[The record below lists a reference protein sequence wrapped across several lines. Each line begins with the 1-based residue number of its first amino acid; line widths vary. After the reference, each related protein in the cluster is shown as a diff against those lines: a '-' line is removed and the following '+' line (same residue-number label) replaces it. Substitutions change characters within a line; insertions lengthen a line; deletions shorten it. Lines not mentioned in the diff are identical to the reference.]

1 VTALAI
7 VLLVVAGV
15 IVIASLA
22 RGITRYRSVMR
33 REWPKVPPDPGN
45 DDDW

>member
-1 VTALAI
+1 MTALAI
-7 VLLVVAGV
+7 VLLVLAGV

-22 RGITRYRSVMR
+22 RGIARYRSVMR
-33 REWPKVPPDPGN
+33 REWPKVPPAD